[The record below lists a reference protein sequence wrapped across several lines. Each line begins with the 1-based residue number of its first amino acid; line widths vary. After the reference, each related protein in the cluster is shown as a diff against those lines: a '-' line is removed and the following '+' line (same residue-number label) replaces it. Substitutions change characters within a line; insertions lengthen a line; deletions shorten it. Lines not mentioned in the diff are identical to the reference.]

1 MEVTIRQVPAQPDI
15 QEQQEAWLFHGTKY
29 SVEVNPM
36 KKVTIFVSLLL
47 LLFLT
52 ACNARSAESDAQQP
66 TQPQAESV
74 ASQVDV
80 SGLPEGQC
88 YRQTPYLNPIGI
100 SQPEGQCVWNGKVY
114 SFSNAPAKLGVTD
127 ANGNSEALELPD
139 VEYIYSVCETGDTLA
154 LLAGAN
160 PLFFAG
166 TDDEQSA
173 QASSDGGH
181 AIYIYDETRHLTGSI
196 SLAERGADAPYEL
209 DSNGTD
215 YFMLFSD
222 AVVRVGSDGTQL
234 AKSGDMGGRL
244 LQLVCVDGAVFV
256 RVEGDVIYQTEKIVR
271 LNAQTLETE
280 GELSCDGLDIQGMGK
295 AEDGTL
301 LLISGEYLLRPDFD
315 AGTLTAILHWA
326 DNANTSV
333 NNYRSVMETESG
345 FFAWNSDVE
354 AACFYEKLPEG
365 ETLENPTVITLFA
378 GTGSYDIEIAAA
390 NFQKLYPQYR
400 IDITAAE
407 SDEQTE
413 LALTELGAGKGYDM
427 YLLYDTQWAQLDDA
441 VFFEDLTR
449 WMEADSTKPLERIRP
464 SVLRQAQ
471 KNGGVYRLPV
481 DYTILTYAADPE
493 QLPDCRPETVLRA
506 CEQGD
511 DTLYPFAR
519 NSDYSSQM
527 AKRCAID
534 YVDAAQGTC
543 NFECDSFYAQLAL
556 LRRQQEALD
565 ALPKN
570 LDVAAT
576 CDGLLYYY
584 VILSADSIVYQP
596 GRYVYPE
603 LKQYVY
609 YAYPS
614 DYDSG
619 CQLDFNSL
627 LSINTKS
634 EQKAGAWAFLSY
646 LLSESYQQSMN
657 YLPVSDTVLQEQFAQ
672 LLAQEKITQE
682 NIDTFYALVDH
693 AQKPDYPTE
702 PIEQIILE
710 EMAAYLDGAIDEK
723 TTAERIQSRAGL
735 YLMEQKESFFLN
747 RTESK
752 GNAAMT
758 LTIYN
763 LSASPSG
770 EKTCTLSAED
780 AAVVETLFSI
790 DSMTP
795 TANDSESVCAYRF
808 DIENRSYL
816 LDDSLDYVDAILR
829 ESEDDYKYYGEHLS
843 DAEIESL
850 REIIEAYAE

>member
-1 MEVTIRQVPAQPDI
+1 
-15 QEQQEAWLFHGTKY
+15 
-29 SVEVNPM
+29 M
-36 KKVTIFVSLLL
+36 KKTVFPFFLLL

-52 ACNARSAESDAQQP
+52 ACNARSAESDVQQS
-66 TQPQAESV
+66 TQPKAESV

-88 YRQTPYLNPIGI
+88 YNQTPYLNPIGI
-100 SQPEGQCVWNGKVY
+100 SYPEGQCVWNDKVY

-127 ANGNSEALELPD
+127 ANGNSEVLELPD

-181 AIYIYDETRHLTGSI
+181 AIYLYDETGNLTGSI
-196 SLAERGADAPYEL
+196 PLTERCTDAPYEL

-222 AVVRVGSDGTQL
+222 AVVRVGDDGTQL
-234 AKSGDMGGRL
+234 AKSGDIGGRL

-256 RVEGDVIYQTEKIVR
+256 RVEGDAIYQTEKIIR
-271 LNAQTLETE
+271 LDAQTLETE
-280 GELSCDGLDIQGMGK
+280 TEFSCDGLDIQGMGK

-301 LLISGEYLLRPDFD
+301 LLISGVYLLRPDFE
-315 AGTLTAILHWA
+315 AGKLTAILHLA

-333 NNYRSVMETESG
+333 NNYRSVLETEHG

-365 ETLENPTVITLFA
+365 ETLEDPTVITLFA

-449 WMEADSTKPLERIRP
+449 WMEADSAKPLERIRP

-481 DYTILTYAADPE
+481 DYTILIYAADPE
-493 QLPDCRPETVLRA
+493 LLSDNTPETVLRA
-506 CEQGD
+506 CEQDGIE
-511 DTLYPFAR
+511 LYPFAFIT
-519 NSDYSSQM
+519 DYSSQM
-527 AKRCAID
+527 AKRCAMD

-543 NFECDSFYAQLAL
+543 NFQCDSFYAQLAL

-565 ALPKN
+565 TLPKN

-596 GRYVYPE
+596 GRYAYPE

-614 DYDSG
+614 DYNSG

-657 YLPVSDTVLQEQFAQ
+657 YLPVSDMVLQEQFAQ
-672 LLAQEKITQE
+672 LLAHEKITQE
-682 NIDTFYALVDH
+682 DIDTFYALVDH

-702 PIEQIILE
+702 PIEKIIQE
-710 EMAAYLDGAIDEK
+710 EMAAYIDGAIEEK
-723 TTAERIQSRAGL
+723 TTAERIQSRVSL
-735 YLMEQKESFFLN
+735 YLMEQK
-747 RTESK
+747 
-752 GNAAMT
+752 
-758 LTIYN
+758 
-763 LSASPSG
+763 
-770 EKTCTLSAED
+770 
-780 AAVVETLFSI
+780 VE
-790 DSMTP
+790 
-795 TANDSESVCAYRF
+795 
-808 DIENRSYL
+808 
-816 LDDSLDYVDAILR
+816 
-829 ESEDDYKYYGEHLS
+829 
-843 DAEIESL
+843 
-850 REIIEAYAE
+850 

>member
-1 MEVTIRQVPAQPDI
+1 
-15 QEQQEAWLFHGTKY
+15 
-29 SVEVNPM
+29 M
-36 KKVTIFVSLLL
+36 KKTVFSFFFLL

-52 ACNARSAESDAQQP
+52 ACDAQSNEPDAQQS
-66 TQPQAESV
+66 TDIQAENA
-74 ASQVDV
+74 ASQVDI
-80 SGLPEGQC
+80 SELPEGQC
-88 YRQTPYLNPIGI
+88 YSQTPYLNPIGI
-100 SQPEGQCVWNGKVY
+100 SYPEGQCVWNGKVY

-181 AIYIYDETRHLTGSI
+181 AIYIYDETGHLTGSI

-209 DSNGTD
+209 DSNGKD

-222 AVVRVGSDGTQL
+222 AVVRVGADGTQL
-234 AKSGDMGGRL
+234 TKSGDMGGRL

-256 RVEGDVIYQTEKIVR
+256 RVEGDAIYQTEKIVR

-280 GELSCDGLDIQGMGK
+280 TELSCDGLDIQGMGK
-295 AEDGTL
+295 AADGTL
-301 LLISGEYLLRPDFD
+301 LLISGEYLLRPNFD
-315 AGTLTAILHWA
+315 AGTLTAILRWA
-326 DNANTSV
+326 DNASTSV

-354 AACFYEKLPEG
+354 VAYFYEKLPDG
-365 ETLENPTVITLFA
+365 ETLEDPTVITLFA
-378 GTGSYDIEIAAA
+378 GAGSYEIELAAA

-427 YLLYDTQWAQLDDA
+427 YMLYDSQWTQMDDS

-464 SVLRQAQ
+464 SVLQQMQ
-471 KNGGVYRLPV
+471 KNGGIYRLPLT
-481 DYTILTYAADPE
+481 YTILTYAADPE
-493 QLPDCRPETVLRA
+493 QLSDSRPETVLQA
-506 CEQGD
+506 CEHGGEE
-511 DTLYPFAR
+511 LYPFTFVT
-519 NSDYSSQM
+519 DYSSQM
-527 AKRCAID
+527 ARRCAID

-556 LRRQQEALD
+556 LRRQKAALD
-565 ALPKN
+565 TLPKN

-596 GRYVYPE
+596 GRYLYPE

-614 DYDSG
+614 DYAGG
-619 CQLDFNSL
+619 CQLEFDSQ
-627 LSINTKS
+627 LSINSQS
-634 EQKAGAWAFLSY
+634 EQKEGAWAFLSY
-646 LLSESYQQSMN
+646 LLSDAYQQSV
-657 YLPVSDTVLQEQFAQ
+657 YSLPVNDMVLQEQFAQ
-672 LLAQEKITQE
+672 LLAEEKVTQE
-682 NIDTFYALVDH
+682 DIDTLYALVDH

-702 PIEQIILE
+702 PIEQIIQE
-710 EMAAYLDGAIDEK
+710 EMAAYLDGVIDEK

-735 YLMEQKESFFLN
+735 YLMEQK
-747 RTESK
+747 
-752 GNAAMT
+752 
-758 LTIYN
+758 
-763 LSASPSG
+763 
-770 EKTCTLSAED
+770 
-780 AAVVETLFSI
+780 VQ
-790 DSMTP
+790 
-795 TANDSESVCAYRF
+795 
-808 DIENRSYL
+808 
-816 LDDSLDYVDAILR
+816 
-829 ESEDDYKYYGEHLS
+829 
-843 DAEIESL
+843 
-850 REIIEAYAE
+850 

>member
-1 MEVTIRQVPAQPDI
+1 
-15 QEQQEAWLFHGTKY
+15 
-29 SVEVNPM
+29 M

-66 TQPQAESV
+66 TQPKAESV

-88 YRQTPYLNPIGI
+88 YNQTPYLNPIGI
-100 SQPEGQCVWNGKVY
+100 SYPEGQCVWNDKVY

-127 ANGNSEALELPD
+127 ANGNSEVLELPD

-181 AIYIYDETRHLTGSI
+181 AIYLYDETGNLTGSI
-196 SLAERGADAPYEL
+196 PLTERCTDAPYEL

-222 AVVRVGSDGTQL
+222 AVVRVGDDGTQL
-234 AKSGDMGGRL
+234 AKSGDIGGRL

-256 RVEGDVIYQTEKIVR
+256 RVEGDAIYQTEKIIR
-271 LNAQTLETE
+271 LDAQTLETE
-280 GELSCDGLDIQGMGK
+280 TEFSCDGLDIQGMGK

-301 LLISGEYLLRPDFD
+301 LLISGVYLLRPDFE
-315 AGTLTAILHWA
+315 AGKLTAILHLA

-333 NNYRSVMETESG
+333 NNYRSVLETEHG

-365 ETLENPTVITLFA
+365 ETLEDPTVITLFA

-449 WMEADSTKPLERIRP
+449 WMEADSAKPLERIRP

-481 DYTILTYAADPE
+481 DYTILIYAADPE
-493 QLPDCRPETVLRA
+493 LLSDNTPETVLRA
-506 CEQGD
+506 CEQDGIE
-511 DTLYPFAR
+511 LYPFAFIT
-519 NSDYSSQM
+519 DYSSQM
-527 AKRCAID
+527 AKRCAMD

-543 NFECDSFYAQLAL
+543 NFQCDSFYAQLAL

-565 ALPKN
+565 TLPKN

-596 GRYVYPE
+596 GRYAYPE

-646 LLSESYQQSMN
+646 LLSEAYQQSMN
-657 YLPVSDTVLQEQFAQ
+657 YLPVSDMVLQEQFAQ

-682 NIDTFYALVDH
+682 DIDTFYALVDH

-702 PIEQIILE
+702 PIEKIIQE
-710 EMAAYLDGAIDEK
+710 EMAAYIDGAIEEK

-795 TANDSESVCAYRF
+795 TANDSESVCAYQF

-829 ESEDDYKYYGEHLS
+829 ESEDDYKYYGKHLS

>member
-1 MEVTIRQVPAQPDI
+1 
-15 QEQQEAWLFHGTKY
+15 
-29 SVEVNPM
+29 M
-36 KKVTIFVSLLL
+36 KKTVFPFFLLL

-52 ACNARSAESDAQQP
+52 ACNARSAESDVQQS
-66 TQPQAESV
+66 TQPKAESV

-88 YRQTPYLNPIGI
+88 YNQTPYLNPIGI
-100 SQPEGQCVWNGKVY
+100 SYPEGQCVWNDKVY

-127 ANGNSEALELPD
+127 ANGNSEVLELPD

-181 AIYIYDETRHLTGSI
+181 AIYLYDETGNLTGSI
-196 SLAERGADAPYEL
+196 PLTERCTDAPYEL

-222 AVVRVGSDGTQL
+222 AVVRVGDDGTQL
-234 AKSGDMGGRL
+234 AKSGDIGGRL

-256 RVEGDVIYQTEKIVR
+256 RVEGDAIYQTEKIIR
-271 LNAQTLETE
+271 LDAQTLETE
-280 GELSCDGLDIQGMGK
+280 TEFSCDGLDIQGMGK

-301 LLISGEYLLRPDFD
+301 LLISGVYLLRPDFE
-315 AGTLTAILHWA
+315 AGKLTAILHLA

-333 NNYRSVMETESG
+333 NNYRSVLETEHG

-365 ETLENPTVITLFA
+365 ETLEDPTVITLFA

-449 WMEADSTKPLERIRP
+449 WMEADSAKPLERIRP

-481 DYTILTYAADPE
+481 DYTILIYAADPE
-493 QLPDCRPETVLRA
+493 LLSDNMPETVLRA
-506 CEQGD
+506 CEQDGIE
-511 DTLYPFAR
+511 LYPFAFIT
-519 NSDYSSQM
+519 DYSSQM
-527 AKRCAID
+527 AKRCAMD

-543 NFECDSFYAQLAL
+543 NFQCDSFYAQLAL

-565 ALPKN
+565 TLPKN

-596 GRYVYPE
+596 GRYAYPE

-646 LLSESYQQSMN
+646 LLSEAYQQSMN
-657 YLPVSDTVLQEQFAQ
+657 YLPVSDMVLQEQFAQ

-682 NIDTFYALVDH
+682 DIDTFYALVDH

-702 PIEQIILE
+702 PIEKIIQE
-710 EMAAYLDGAIDEK
+710 EMAAYIDGAIEEK
-723 TTAERIQSRAGL
+723 TTAERIQSRVSL
-735 YLMEQKESFFLN
+735 YLMEQK
-747 RTESK
+747 
-752 GNAAMT
+752 
-758 LTIYN
+758 
-763 LSASPSG
+763 
-770 EKTCTLSAED
+770 
-780 AAVVETLFSI
+780 VE
-790 DSMTP
+790 
-795 TANDSESVCAYRF
+795 
-808 DIENRSYL
+808 
-816 LDDSLDYVDAILR
+816 
-829 ESEDDYKYYGEHLS
+829 
-843 DAEIESL
+843 
-850 REIIEAYAE
+850 

>member
-1 MEVTIRQVPAQPDI
+1 
-15 QEQQEAWLFHGTKY
+15 
-29 SVEVNPM
+29 M
-36 KKVTIFVSLLL
+36 KKTVFPFFLLL

-52 ACNARSAESDAQQP
+52 ACNARSAESDVQQS
-66 TQPQAESV
+66 TQPKAESV

-88 YRQTPYLNPIGI
+88 YNQTPYLNPIGI
-100 SQPEGQCVWNGKVY
+100 SYPEGQCVWNDKVY

-127 ANGNSEALELPD
+127 ANGNSEVLELPD

-181 AIYIYDETRHLTGSI
+181 AIYLYDETGNLTGSI
-196 SLAERGADAPYEL
+196 PLTERCTDAPYEL

-222 AVVRVGSDGTQL
+222 AVVRVGDDGTQL
-234 AKSGDMGGRL
+234 AKSGDIGGRL

-256 RVEGDVIYQTEKIVR
+256 RVEGDAIYQTEKIIR
-271 LNAQTLETE
+271 LDAQTLETE
-280 GELSCDGLDIQGMGK
+280 TEFSCDGLDIQGMGK

-301 LLISGEYLLRPDFD
+301 LLISGVYLLRPDFE
-315 AGTLTAILHWA
+315 AGKLTAILHLA

-333 NNYRSVMETESG
+333 NNYRSVLETEHG

-365 ETLENPTVITLFA
+365 ETLEDPTVITLFA

-449 WMEADSTKPLERIRP
+449 WMEADSAKPLERIRP

-493 QLPDCRPETVLRA
+493 LLSDNTPETVLRA
-506 CEQGD
+506 CEQDGIE
-511 DTLYPFAR
+511 LYPFAFIT
-519 NSDYSSQM
+519 DYSSQM
-527 AKRCAID
+527 AKRCAMD

-543 NFECDSFYAQLAL
+543 NFQCDSFYAQLAL

-565 ALPKN
+565 TLPKN

-596 GRYVYPE
+596 GRYAYPE

-614 DYDSG
+614 DYNSG

-657 YLPVSDTVLQEQFAQ
+657 YLPVSDMVLQEQFAQ

-682 NIDTFYALVDH
+682 DIDTFYALVDH

-702 PIEQIILE
+702 PIEKIIQE
-710 EMAAYLDGAIDEK
+710 EMAAYIDGAIEEK
-723 TTAERIQSRAGL
+723 TTAERIQSRVSL
-735 YLMEQKESFFLN
+735 YLMEQK
-747 RTESK
+747 
-752 GNAAMT
+752 
-758 LTIYN
+758 
-763 LSASPSG
+763 
-770 EKTCTLSAED
+770 
-780 AAVVETLFSI
+780 VE
-790 DSMTP
+790 
-795 TANDSESVCAYRF
+795 
-808 DIENRSYL
+808 
-816 LDDSLDYVDAILR
+816 
-829 ESEDDYKYYGEHLS
+829 
-843 DAEIESL
+843 
-850 REIIEAYAE
+850 

>member
-1 MEVTIRQVPAQPDI
+1 
-15 QEQQEAWLFHGTKY
+15 
-29 SVEVNPM
+29 M
-36 KKVTIFVSLLL
+36 KKATIFVSLLL

-127 ANGNSEALELPD
+127 ANGNSEVLELPD

-181 AIYIYDETRHLTGSI
+181 AIYLYDETGNLTGSI
-196 SLAERGADAPYEL
+196 PLTERCTDAPYEL

-222 AVVRVGSDGTQL
+222 AVVRVGDDGTQL
-234 AKSGDMGGRL
+234 AKSGDIGGRL

-256 RVEGDVIYQTEKIVR
+256 RVEGDAIYQTEKIIR
-271 LNAQTLETE
+271 LDAQTLETE
-280 GELSCDGLDIQGMGK
+280 TEFSCDGLDIQGMGK

-301 LLISGEYLLRPDFD
+301 LLISGVYLLRPDFE
-315 AGTLTAILHWA
+315 AGKLTAILHLA

-333 NNYRSVMETESG
+333 NNYRSVLETEHG

-365 ETLENPTVITLFA
+365 ETLEDPTVITLFA

-449 WMEADSTKPLERIRP
+449 WMEADSAKPLERIRP

-481 DYTILTYAADPE
+481 DYTILIYAADPE
-493 QLPDCRPETVLRA
+493 LLSDNTPETVLRA
-506 CEQGD
+506 CEQDGIE
-511 DTLYPFAR
+511 LYPFAFIT
-519 NSDYSSQM
+519 DYSSQM
-527 AKRCAID
+527 AKRCAMD

-543 NFECDSFYAQLAL
+543 NFQCDSFYAQLAL

-565 ALPKN
+565 TLPKN

-596 GRYVYPE
+596 GRYAYPE

-646 LLSESYQQSMN
+646 LLSEAYQQSMN
-657 YLPVSDTVLQEQFAQ
+657 YLPVSDMVLQEQFAQ

-682 NIDTFYALVDH
+682 DIDTFYALVDH

-702 PIEQIILE
+702 PIEKIIQE
-710 EMAAYLDGAIDEK
+710 EMAAYIDGAIEEK
-723 TTAERIQSRAGL
+723 TTAERIQSRVSL
-735 YLMEQKESFFLN
+735 YLMEQK
-747 RTESK
+747 
-752 GNAAMT
+752 
-758 LTIYN
+758 
-763 LSASPSG
+763 
-770 EKTCTLSAED
+770 
-780 AAVVETLFSI
+780 VE
-790 DSMTP
+790 
-795 TANDSESVCAYRF
+795 
-808 DIENRSYL
+808 
-816 LDDSLDYVDAILR
+816 
-829 ESEDDYKYYGEHLS
+829 
-843 DAEIESL
+843 
-850 REIIEAYAE
+850 

>member
-1 MEVTIRQVPAQPDI
+1 
-15 QEQQEAWLFHGTKY
+15 
-29 SVEVNPM
+29 M
-36 KKVTIFVSLLL
+36 KKTVFSIFLLL

-52 ACNARSAESDAQQP
+52 ACNARSAESDVQQS
-66 TQPQAESV
+66 TQPKAESV
-74 ASQVDV
+74 AAQVDV

-88 YRQTPYLNPIGI
+88 YNQTPYLNPIGI
-100 SQPEGQCVWNGKVY
+100 SYPEGQCVWNGKVY

-139 VEYIYSVCETGDTLA
+139 AEYIYSVCETDDALA

-166 TDDEQSA
+166 TDDEQSVR
-173 QASSDGGH
+173 ASSDGGY
-181 AIYIYDETRHLTGSI
+181 AIYLYDETEHLTGSI
-196 SLAERGADAPYEL
+196 PLAECGADAPYEL
-209 DSNGTD
+209 DSDGTD
-215 YFMLFSD
+215 YFILFGD
-222 AVVRVGSDGTQL
+222 AVVLVGADGTEL
-234 AKSGDMGGRL
+234 AKSGDIGGRR

-295 AEDGTL
+295 AADGTL

-333 NNYRSVMETESG
+333 NNYRTVLETESG

-365 ETLENPTVITLFA
+365 ETLKDPTVITLFA

-511 DTLYPFAR
+511 DTLYPFAL

-534 YVDAAQGTC
+534 YVDTAQGTC

-556 LRRQQEALD
+556 LQRQQEALD

-646 LLSESYQQSMN
+646 LLSEAYQQSMN

-682 NIDTFYALVDH
+682 DIDTFYALVDH

-702 PIEQIILE
+702 PIEKIILE

-723 TTAERIQSRAGL
+723 TTAERIQSRVSL
-735 YLMEQKESFFLN
+735 YLMEQK
-747 RTESK
+747 
-752 GNAAMT
+752 
-758 LTIYN
+758 
-763 LSASPSG
+763 
-770 EKTCTLSAED
+770 
-780 AAVVETLFSI
+780 VE
-790 DSMTP
+790 
-795 TANDSESVCAYRF
+795 
-808 DIENRSYL
+808 
-816 LDDSLDYVDAILR
+816 
-829 ESEDDYKYYGEHLS
+829 
-843 DAEIESL
+843 
-850 REIIEAYAE
+850 

>member
-1 MEVTIRQVPAQPDI
+1 MFLPVASRWTLFLPATPRWIEPPLDI
-15 QEQQEAWLFHGTKY
+15 QDRLQQGARFFRAPKQTIWVTH
-29 SVEVNPM
+29 M
-36 KKVTIFVSLLL
+36 KKTVFSIFLLL

-52 ACNARSAESDAQQP
+52 ACNARSAESDAQQS
-66 TQPQAESV
+66 TDIQAENA
-74 ASQVDV
+74 ASQVDI
-80 SGLPEGQC
+80 SELPEGQC
-88 YRQTPYLNPIGI
+88 YSQTPYLNPIGI
-100 SQPEGQCVWNGKVY
+100 SYPEGQCVWNGKVY

-139 VEYIYSVCETGDTLA
+139 AEYIYSVCETDDALA

-166 TDDEQSA
+166 TDDEQSVR
-173 QASSDGGH
+173 ASSDGGY
-181 AIYIYDETRHLTGSI
+181 AIYLYDETEHLTGSI
-196 SLAERGADAPYEL
+196 PLAECGADAPYEL
-209 DSNGTD
+209 DSDGTD
-215 YFMLFSD
+215 YFILFGD
-222 AVVRVGSDGTQL
+222 AVVLVGADGTEL
-234 AKSGDMGGRL
+234 AKSGDIGGRL

-295 AEDGTL
+295 AADGTL

-333 NNYRSVMETESG
+333 NNYRTVLETESG

-365 ETLENPTVITLFA
+365 ETLEDPTVITLFA

-464 SVLRQAQ
+464 SGLRQAQ

-511 DTLYPFAR
+511 DTLYPFAL

-534 YVDAAQGTC
+534 YVDTAQGTC

-556 LRRQQEALD
+556 LQRQQEALD

-646 LLSESYQQSMN
+646 LLSEAYQQSMN

-682 NIDTFYALVDH
+682 DIDTFYALVDH

-702 PIEQIILE
+702 PIEKIIQE
-710 EMAAYLDGAIDEK
+710 EMAAYIDGAIDEK
-723 TTAERIQSRAGL
+723 TTAERIQSRVSL
-735 YLMEQKESFFLN
+735 YLMEQK
-747 RTESK
+747 
-752 GNAAMT
+752 
-758 LTIYN
+758 
-763 LSASPSG
+763 
-770 EKTCTLSAED
+770 
-780 AAVVETLFSI
+780 VE
-790 DSMTP
+790 
-795 TANDSESVCAYRF
+795 
-808 DIENRSYL
+808 
-816 LDDSLDYVDAILR
+816 
-829 ESEDDYKYYGEHLS
+829 
-843 DAEIESL
+843 
-850 REIIEAYAE
+850 

>member
-1 MEVTIRQVPAQPDI
+1 MFLPVASRWTLFLPATPRWIEPPLDI
-15 QEQQEAWLFHGTKY
+15 QDRLQQGARFFRAPKQTIWVTH
-29 SVEVNPM
+29 M
-36 KKVTIFVSLLL
+36 KKTVFSIFLLL

-52 ACNARSAESDAQQP
+52 ACNARSAESDVQQS
-66 TQPQAESV
+66 TQPKAESV
-74 ASQVDV
+74 AAQVDV

-88 YRQTPYLNPIGI
+88 YNQTPYLNPIGI
-100 SQPEGQCVWNGKVY
+100 SYPEGQCVWNGKVY

-139 VEYIYSVCETGDTLA
+139 AEYIYSVCETDDTLA

-166 TDDEQSA
+166 TDDEQSVR
-173 QASSDGGH
+173 ASSDGGY
-181 AIYIYDETRHLTGSI
+181 AIYLYDETEHLTGSI
-196 SLAERGADAPYEL
+196 PLAECGADAPYEL
-209 DSNGTD
+209 DSDGTD
-215 YFMLFSD
+215 YFILFGD
-222 AVVRVGSDGTQL
+222 AVVLVGADGTEL
-234 AKSGDMGGRL
+234 AKSGDIGGRL

-295 AEDGTL
+295 AEDGAL

-315 AGTLTAILHWA
+315 AGKLTAILHWA

-333 NNYRSVMETESG
+333 NNYRSVLETESG

-365 ETLENPTVITLFA
+365 ETLEDPTVITLFA

-464 SVLRQAQ
+464 SVLRQVQ

-534 YVDAAQGTC
+534 YVDAAQETC

-723 TTAERIQSRAGL
+723 TTAERIQSRVSL
-735 YLMEQKESFFLN
+735 YLMEQK
-747 RTESK
+747 
-752 GNAAMT
+752 
-758 LTIYN
+758 
-763 LSASPSG
+763 
-770 EKTCTLSAED
+770 
-780 AAVVETLFSI
+780 VE
-790 DSMTP
+790 
-795 TANDSESVCAYRF
+795 
-808 DIENRSYL
+808 
-816 LDDSLDYVDAILR
+816 
-829 ESEDDYKYYGEHLS
+829 
-843 DAEIESL
+843 
-850 REIIEAYAE
+850 

>member
-1 MEVTIRQVPAQPDI
+1 
-15 QEQQEAWLFHGTKY
+15 
-29 SVEVNPM
+29 M
-36 KKVTIFVSLLL
+36 KKTVFPFFLLL

-66 TQPQAESV
+66 TQPQVESV

-100 SQPEGQCVWNGKVY
+100 SYPEGQCVWNGKVY

-127 ANGNSEALELPD
+127 ANGNSEVLELPD

-222 AVVRVGSDGTQL
+222 AVVRVGADGMQL

-256 RVEGDVIYQTEKIVR
+256 RVEGDAIYQTEKIVR

-280 GELSCDGLDIQGMGK
+280 TELSCDGLDIQGMGK
-295 AEDGTL
+295 AADGTL

-315 AGTLTAILHWA
+315 AGTLKAILHWE

-333 NNYRSVMETESG
+333 NNYHSALETETG

-365 ETLENPTVITLFA
+365 ETLEDPTVITLFA

-464 SVLRQAQ
+464 SVLRQMQ

-493 QLPDCRPETVLRA
+493 ELPDCRPETVLRA

-534 YVDAAQGTC
+534 YVDASKGTC

-556 LRRQQEALD
+556 LRRQQEALA

-570 LDVAAT
+570 LDVAVT

-682 NIDTFYALVDH
+682 DIDTFYALVDH

-702 PIEQIILE
+702 PIEIIIQE
-710 EMAAYLDGAIDEK
+710 EMAAYIDGAIDEK
-723 TTAERIQSRAGL
+723 TTAERIQSRVSL
-735 YLMEQKESFFLN
+735 YLMEQK
-747 RTESK
+747 
-752 GNAAMT
+752 
-758 LTIYN
+758 
-763 LSASPSG
+763 
-770 EKTCTLSAED
+770 
-780 AAVVETLFSI
+780 VE
-790 DSMTP
+790 
-795 TANDSESVCAYRF
+795 
-808 DIENRSYL
+808 
-816 LDDSLDYVDAILR
+816 
-829 ESEDDYKYYGEHLS
+829 
-843 DAEIESL
+843 
-850 REIIEAYAE
+850 

>member
-1 MEVTIRQVPAQPDI
+1 
-15 QEQQEAWLFHGTKY
+15 
-29 SVEVNPM
+29 M
-36 KKVTIFVSLLL
+36 KKTVFPFFLLL

-52 ACNARSAESDAQQP
+52 ACNARSAESDVQQS
-66 TQPQAESV
+66 TQPKAESV

-88 YRQTPYLNPIGI
+88 YNQTPYLNPIGI
-100 SQPEGQCVWNGKVY
+100 SYPEGQCVWNDKVY

-127 ANGNSEALELPD
+127 ANENSEVLELPD

-181 AIYIYDETRHLTGSI
+181 AIYLYDETGNLTGSI
-196 SLAERGADAPYEL
+196 PLTERCTDAPYEL

-222 AVVRVGSDGTQL
+222 AVVRVGDDGTQL
-234 AKSGDMGGRL
+234 AKSGDIGGRL

-256 RVEGDVIYQTEKIVR
+256 RVEGDAIYQTEKIIR
-271 LNAQTLETE
+271 LDAQTLETE
-280 GELSCDGLDIQGMGK
+280 TEFSCDGLDIQGMGK

-301 LLISGEYLLRPDFD
+301 LLISGVYLLRPDFE
-315 AGTLTAILHWA
+315 AGKLTAILHLA

-333 NNYRSVMETESG
+333 NNYRSVLETEHG

-365 ETLENPTVITLFA
+365 ETLEDPTVITLFA

-449 WMEADSTKPLERIRP
+449 WMEADSAKPLERIRP

-481 DYTILTYAADPE
+481 DYTILIYAADPE
-493 QLPDCRPETVLRA
+493 LLSDNTPETVLRA
-506 CEQGD
+506 CEQDGIE
-511 DTLYPFAR
+511 LYPFAFIT
-519 NSDYSSQM
+519 DYSSQM
-527 AKRCAID
+527 AKRCAMD
-534 YVDAAQGTC
+534 YVDDAQGTC
-543 NFECDSFYAQLAL
+543 NFQCDSFYAQLAL

-565 ALPKN
+565 TLPKN

-596 GRYVYPE
+596 GRYAYPE

-614 DYDSG
+614 DYNSG

-657 YLPVSDTVLQEQFAQ
+657 YLPVSDMVLQEQFAQ

-682 NIDTFYALVDH
+682 DIDTFYALVDH

-702 PIEQIILE
+702 PIEKIIQE
-710 EMAAYLDGAIDEK
+710 EMAAYIDGAIEEK
-723 TTAERIQSRAGL
+723 TTAERIQSRVSL
-735 YLMEQKESFFLN
+735 YLMEQK
-747 RTESK
+747 
-752 GNAAMT
+752 
-758 LTIYN
+758 
-763 LSASPSG
+763 
-770 EKTCTLSAED
+770 
-780 AAVVETLFSI
+780 VE
-790 DSMTP
+790 
-795 TANDSESVCAYRF
+795 
-808 DIENRSYL
+808 
-816 LDDSLDYVDAILR
+816 
-829 ESEDDYKYYGEHLS
+829 
-843 DAEIESL
+843 
-850 REIIEAYAE
+850 

>member
-1 MEVTIRQVPAQPDI
+1 M
-15 QEQQEAWLFHGTKY
+15 QQ
-29 SVEVNPM
+29 S
-36 KKVTIFVSLLL
+36 
-47 LLFLT
+47 
-52 ACNARSAESDAQQP
+52 
-66 TQPQAESV
+66 TQPKAESV

-88 YRQTPYLNPIGI
+88 YNQTPYLNPIGI
-100 SQPEGQCVWNGKVY
+100 SYPEGQCVWNDKVY

-127 ANGNSEALELPD
+127 ANGNSEVLELPD

-166 TDDEQSA
+166 MDDEQSA

-181 AIYIYDETRHLTGSI
+181 AIYLYDETGNLTGSI
-196 SLAERGADAPYEL
+196 PLTERCTDAPYEL

-222 AVVRVGSDGTQL
+222 AVVRVGDDGTQL
-234 AKSGDMGGRL
+234 AKSGDIGGRL

-256 RVEGDVIYQTEKIVR
+256 RVEGDAIYQTEKIIR
-271 LNAQTLETE
+271 LDAQTLETE
-280 GELSCDGLDIQGMGK
+280 TEFSCDGLDIQGMGK

-301 LLISGEYLLRPDFD
+301 LLISGVYLLRPDFE
-315 AGTLTAILHWA
+315 AGKLTAILHLA

-333 NNYRSVMETESG
+333 NNYRSVLETEHG

-365 ETLENPTVITLFA
+365 ETLEDPTVITLFA

-449 WMEADSTKPLERIRP
+449 WMEADSAKPLERIRP

-481 DYTILTYAADPE
+481 DYTILIYAADPE
-493 QLPDCRPETVLRA
+493 LLSDNTPETVLRA
-506 CEQGD
+506 CEQDGIE
-511 DTLYPFAR
+511 LYPFAFIT
-519 NSDYSSQM
+519 DYSSQM
-527 AKRCAID
+527 AKSCAMD

-543 NFECDSFYAQLAL
+543 NFQCDSFYAQLAL

-565 ALPKN
+565 TLPKN

-596 GRYVYPE
+596 GRYAYPE

-614 DYDSG
+614 DYNSG

-657 YLPVSDTVLQEQFAQ
+657 YLPVSDMVLQEQFAQ

-682 NIDTFYALVDH
+682 DIDTFYALVDH

-702 PIEQIILE
+702 PIEKIIQE
-710 EMAAYLDGAIDEK
+710 EMAAYIDGAIEEK
-723 TTAERIQSRAGL
+723 TTAERIQSRVSL
-735 YLMEQKESFFLN
+735 YLMEQK
-747 RTESK
+747 
-752 GNAAMT
+752 
-758 LTIYN
+758 
-763 LSASPSG
+763 
-770 EKTCTLSAED
+770 
-780 AAVVETLFSI
+780 VE
-790 DSMTP
+790 
-795 TANDSESVCAYRF
+795 
-808 DIENRSYL
+808 
-816 LDDSLDYVDAILR
+816 
-829 ESEDDYKYYGEHLS
+829 
-843 DAEIESL
+843 
-850 REIIEAYAE
+850 

>member
-295 AEDGTL
+295 AADGTL

-596 GRYVYPE
+596 GRYAYPE

-614 DYDSG
+614 DYNSG

-682 NIDTFYALVDH
+682 DIDTFYGLVDH
-693 AQKPDYPTE
+693 AQKTDYPTE
-702 PIEQIILE
+702 PIEKIIQE
-710 EMAAYLDGAIDEK
+710 EMAAYIDGAIDEK

>member
-1 MEVTIRQVPAQPDI
+1 M
-15 QEQQEAWLFHGTKY
+15 QQ
-29 SVEVNPM
+29 S
-36 KKVTIFVSLLL
+36 
-47 LLFLT
+47 
-52 ACNARSAESDAQQP
+52 
-66 TQPQAESV
+66 TQPKAESV

-88 YRQTPYLNPIGI
+88 YNQTPYLNPIGI
-100 SQPEGQCVWNGKVY
+100 SYPEGQCVWNDKVY

-127 ANGNSEALELPD
+127 ANGNSEVLELPD

-181 AIYIYDETRHLTGSI
+181 AIYLYDETGNLTGSI
-196 SLAERGADAPYEL
+196 PLTERCTDAPYEL

-222 AVVRVGSDGTQL
+222 AVVRVGDDGTQL
-234 AKSGDMGGRL
+234 AKSGDIGGRL

-256 RVEGDVIYQTEKIVR
+256 RVEGDAIYQTEKIIR
-271 LNAQTLETE
+271 LDAQTLETE
-280 GELSCDGLDIQGMGK
+280 TEFSCDGLDIQGMGK

-301 LLISGEYLLRPDFD
+301 LLISGVYLLRPDFE
-315 AGTLTAILHWA
+315 AGKLTAILHLA

-333 NNYRSVMETESG
+333 NNYRSVLETEHG

-365 ETLENPTVITLFA
+365 ETLEDPTVITLFA

-407 SDEQTE
+407 SDEQAE

-449 WMEADSTKPLERIRP
+449 WMEADSAKPLERIRP

-481 DYTILTYAADPE
+481 DYTILIYAADPE
-493 QLPDCRPETVLRA
+493 LLSDNTPETVLRA
-506 CEQGD
+506 CEQDGIE
-511 DTLYPFAR
+511 LYPFAFIT
-519 NSDYSSQM
+519 DYSSQM
-527 AKRCAID
+527 AKRCAMD

-543 NFECDSFYAQLAL
+543 NFQCDSFYAQLAL

-565 ALPKN
+565 TLPKN

-596 GRYVYPE
+596 GRYAYPE

-646 LLSESYQQSMN
+646 LLSEAYQQSMN
-657 YLPVSDTVLQEQFAQ
+657 YLPVSDMVLQEQFAQ

-682 NIDTFYALVDH
+682 DIDTFYALVDH

-702 PIEQIILE
+702 PIEKIIQE
-710 EMAAYLDGAIDEK
+710 EMAAYIDGAIEEK
-723 TTAERIQSRAGL
+723 TTAERIQSRVSL
-735 YLMEQKESFFLN
+735 YLMEQK
-747 RTESK
+747 
-752 GNAAMT
+752 
-758 LTIYN
+758 
-763 LSASPSG
+763 
-770 EKTCTLSAED
+770 
-780 AAVVETLFSI
+780 VE
-790 DSMTP
+790 
-795 TANDSESVCAYRF
+795 
-808 DIENRSYL
+808 
-816 LDDSLDYVDAILR
+816 
-829 ESEDDYKYYGEHLS
+829 
-843 DAEIESL
+843 
-850 REIIEAYAE
+850 

>member
-1 MEVTIRQVPAQPDI
+1 
-15 QEQQEAWLFHGTKY
+15 
-29 SVEVNPM
+29 M
-36 KKVTIFVSLLL
+36 KKTVFPFFLLL

-52 ACNARSAESDAQQP
+52 ACNARSAESDVQQS
-66 TQPQAESV
+66 TQPKAESV

-88 YRQTPYLNPIGI
+88 YNQTPYLNPIGI
-100 SQPEGQCVWNGKVY
+100 SYPEGQCVWNDKVY

-181 AIYIYDETRHLTGSI
+181 AIYLYDETGNLTGSI
-196 SLAERGADAPYEL
+196 PLTERCTDAPYEL

-222 AVVRVGSDGTQL
+222 AVVRVGDDGTQL
-234 AKSGDMGGRL
+234 AKSGDIGGRL

-256 RVEGDVIYQTEKIVR
+256 RVEGDAIYQTEKIIR
-271 LNAQTLETE
+271 LDAQTLETE
-280 GELSCDGLDIQGMGK
+280 TEFSCDGLDIQGMGK

-301 LLISGEYLLRPDFD
+301 LLISGVYLLRPDFE
-315 AGTLTAILHWA
+315 AGKLTAILHLA

-333 NNYRSVMETESG
+333 NNYRSVLETEHG

-365 ETLENPTVITLFA
+365 ETLEDPTVITLFA

-449 WMEADSTKPLERIRP
+449 WMEADSAKPLERIRP

-481 DYTILTYAADPE
+481 DYTILIYAADPE
-493 QLPDCRPETVLRA
+493 LLSDNTPETVLRA
-506 CEQGD
+506 CEQDGIE
-511 DTLYPFAR
+511 LYPFAFIT
-519 NSDYSSQM
+519 DYSSQM
-527 AKRCAID
+527 AKRCAMD

-543 NFECDSFYAQLAL
+543 NFQCDSFYAQLAL

-565 ALPKN
+565 TLPKN

-596 GRYVYPE
+596 GRYAYPE

-646 LLSESYQQSMN
+646 LLSEAYQQSMN
-657 YLPVSDTVLQEQFAQ
+657 YLPVSDMVLQEQFAQ

-682 NIDTFYALVDH
+682 DIDTFYALVDH

-702 PIEQIILE
+702 PIEKIIQE
-710 EMAAYLDGAIDEK
+710 EMAAYIDGAIEEK
-723 TTAERIQSRAGL
+723 TTAERIQSRVSL
-735 YLMEQKESFFLN
+735 YLMEQK
-747 RTESK
+747 
-752 GNAAMT
+752 
-758 LTIYN
+758 
-763 LSASPSG
+763 
-770 EKTCTLSAED
+770 
-780 AAVVETLFSI
+780 VE
-790 DSMTP
+790 
-795 TANDSESVCAYRF
+795 
-808 DIENRSYL
+808 
-816 LDDSLDYVDAILR
+816 
-829 ESEDDYKYYGEHLS
+829 
-843 DAEIESL
+843 
-850 REIIEAYAE
+850 

>member
-1 MEVTIRQVPAQPDI
+1 
-15 QEQQEAWLFHGTKY
+15 
-29 SVEVNPM
+29 M
-36 KKVTIFVSLLL
+36 KKTVFPFFLLL

-52 ACNARSAESDAQQP
+52 ACNARSAESDVQQS
-66 TQPQAESV
+66 TQPKAESV

-88 YRQTPYLNPIGI
+88 YNQTPYLNPIGI
-100 SQPEGQCVWNGKVY
+100 SYPEGQCVWNDKVY

-127 ANGNSEALELPD
+127 ANGNSEVLELPD

-181 AIYIYDETRHLTGSI
+181 AIYLYDETGNLTGSI
-196 SLAERGADAPYEL
+196 PLTERCTDAPYEL

-222 AVVRVGSDGTQL
+222 AVVRVGDDGTQL
-234 AKSGDMGGRL
+234 AKSGDIGGRL

-256 RVEGDVIYQTEKIVR
+256 RVEGDAIYQTEKIIR
-271 LNAQTLETE
+271 LDAQTLETE
-280 GELSCDGLDIQGMGK
+280 TEFSCDGLDIQGMGK

-301 LLISGEYLLRPDFD
+301 LLISGVYLLRPDFE
-315 AGTLTAILHWA
+315 AGKLTAILHLA

-333 NNYRSVMETESG
+333 NNYRSVLETEHG

-365 ETLENPTVITLFA
+365 ETLEDPTVITLFA

-449 WMEADSTKPLERIRP
+449 WMEADSAKPLERIRP

-481 DYTILTYAADPE
+481 DYTILIYAADPE
-493 QLPDCRPETVLRA
+493 LLSDNTPETVLRA
-506 CEQGD
+506 CEQDGIE
-511 DTLYPFAR
+511 LYPFAFIT
-519 NSDYSSQM
+519 DYSSQM
-527 AKRCAID
+527 AKRCAMD

-543 NFECDSFYAQLAL
+543 NFQCDSFYAQLAL

-565 ALPKN
+565 TLPKN
-570 LDVAAT
+570 LDAAAT

-596 GRYVYPE
+596 GRYAYPE

-614 DYDSG
+614 DYNSG

-657 YLPVSDTVLQEQFAQ
+657 YLPVSDMVLQEQFAQ

-682 NIDTFYALVDH
+682 DIDTFYALVDH

-702 PIEQIILE
+702 PIEKIIQE
-710 EMAAYLDGAIDEK
+710 EMAAYIDGAIEEK
-723 TTAERIQSRAGL
+723 TTAERIQSRVSL
-735 YLMEQKESFFLN
+735 YLMEQK
-747 RTESK
+747 
-752 GNAAMT
+752 
-758 LTIYN
+758 
-763 LSASPSG
+763 
-770 EKTCTLSAED
+770 
-780 AAVVETLFSI
+780 VE
-790 DSMTP
+790 
-795 TANDSESVCAYRF
+795 
-808 DIENRSYL
+808 
-816 LDDSLDYVDAILR
+816 
-829 ESEDDYKYYGEHLS
+829 
-843 DAEIESL
+843 
-850 REIIEAYAE
+850 

>member
-1 MEVTIRQVPAQPDI
+1 M
-15 QEQQEAWLFHGTKY
+15 QQ
-29 SVEVNPM
+29 S
-36 KKVTIFVSLLL
+36 
-47 LLFLT
+47 
-52 ACNARSAESDAQQP
+52 
-66 TQPQAESV
+66 TQPKAESV

-88 YRQTPYLNPIGI
+88 YNQTPYLNPIGI
-100 SQPEGQCVWNGKVY
+100 SYPEGQCVWNDKVY

-127 ANGNSEALELPD
+127 ANGNSEVLELPD

-181 AIYIYDETRHLTGSI
+181 AIYLYDETGNLTGSI
-196 SLAERGADAPYEL
+196 PLTERCTDAPYEL

-222 AVVRVGSDGTQL
+222 AVVRVGDDGTQL
-234 AKSGDMGGRL
+234 AKSGDIGGRL

-256 RVEGDVIYQTEKIVR
+256 RVEGDAIYQTEKIIR
-271 LNAQTLETE
+271 LDAQTLETE
-280 GELSCDGLDIQGMGK
+280 TEFSCDGLDIQGMGK

-301 LLISGEYLLRPDFD
+301 LLISGVYLLRPDFE
-315 AGTLTAILHWA
+315 AGKLTAILHLA

-333 NNYRSVMETESG
+333 NNYRSVLETEHG

-365 ETLENPTVITLFA
+365 ETLEDPTVITLFA

-449 WMEADSTKPLERIRP
+449 WMEADSAKPLERIRP

-481 DYTILTYAADPE
+481 DYTILIYAADPE
-493 QLPDCRPETVLRA
+493 LLSDNTPETVLRA
-506 CEQGD
+506 CEQDGIE
-511 DTLYPFAR
+511 LYPFAFIT
-519 NSDYSSQM
+519 DYSSQM
-527 AKRCAID
+527 AKRCAMD

-543 NFECDSFYAQLAL
+543 NFQCDSFYAQLAL

-565 ALPKN
+565 TLPKN

-596 GRYVYPE
+596 GRYAYPE

-646 LLSESYQQSMN
+646 LLSEAYQQSMN
-657 YLPVSDTVLQEQFAQ
+657 YLPVSDMVLQEQFAQ

-682 NIDTFYALVDH
+682 DIDTFYALVDH

-702 PIEQIILE
+702 PIEKIIQE
-710 EMAAYLDGAIDEK
+710 EMAAYIDGAIEEK
-723 TTAERIQSRAGL
+723 TTAERIQSRVSL
-735 YLMEQKESFFLN
+735 YLMEQK
-747 RTESK
+747 
-752 GNAAMT
+752 
-758 LTIYN
+758 
-763 LSASPSG
+763 
-770 EKTCTLSAED
+770 
-780 AAVVETLFSI
+780 VE
-790 DSMTP
+790 
-795 TANDSESVCAYRF
+795 
-808 DIENRSYL
+808 
-816 LDDSLDYVDAILR
+816 
-829 ESEDDYKYYGEHLS
+829 
-843 DAEIESL
+843 
-850 REIIEAYAE
+850 

>member
-1 MEVTIRQVPAQPDI
+1 
-15 QEQQEAWLFHGTKY
+15 
-29 SVEVNPM
+29 M
-36 KKVTIFVSLLL
+36 KKTVFSIFLLL

-52 ACNARSAESDAQQP
+52 ACNARSAESDVQQS
-66 TQPQAESV
+66 TQPKAESV
-74 ASQVDV
+74 AAQVDV

-88 YRQTPYLNPIGI
+88 YNQTPYLNPIGI
-100 SQPEGQCVWNGKVY
+100 SYPEGQCVWNGKVY

-139 VEYIYSVCETGDTLA
+139 AEYIYSVCETDDALA

-166 TDDEQSA
+166 TDDEQSVR
-173 QASSDGGH
+173 ASSDGGY
-181 AIYIYDETRHLTGSI
+181 AIYLYDETEHLTGSI
-196 SLAERGADAPYEL
+196 PLAECGADAPYEL
-209 DSNGTD
+209 DSDGTD
-215 YFMLFSD
+215 YFILFGD
-222 AVVRVGSDGTQL
+222 AVVLVGADGTEL
-234 AKSGDMGGRL
+234 AKSGDIGGRR

-295 AEDGTL
+295 AADGTL

-333 NNYRSVMETESG
+333 NNYRTVLETESG

-365 ETLENPTVITLFA
+365 ETLKDPTVITLFA

-511 DTLYPFAR
+511 DTLYPFAL

-534 YVDAAQGTC
+534 YVDTAQGTC

-556 LRRQQEALD
+556 LQRQQEALD

-646 LLSESYQQSMN
+646 LLSEAYQQSMN

-682 NIDTFYALVDH
+682 DIDTFYALVDH

-702 PIEQIILE
+702 PIEKIIQE
-710 EMAAYLDGAIDEK
+710 EMAAYIDGAIEEK
-723 TTAERIQSRAGL
+723 TTAERIQSRVSL
-735 YLMEQKESFFLN
+735 YLMEQK
-747 RTESK
+747 
-752 GNAAMT
+752 
-758 LTIYN
+758 
-763 LSASPSG
+763 
-770 EKTCTLSAED
+770 
-780 AAVVETLFSI
+780 VE
-790 DSMTP
+790 
-795 TANDSESVCAYRF
+795 
-808 DIENRSYL
+808 
-816 LDDSLDYVDAILR
+816 
-829 ESEDDYKYYGEHLS
+829 
-843 DAEIESL
+843 
-850 REIIEAYAE
+850 

>member
-1 MEVTIRQVPAQPDI
+1 
-15 QEQQEAWLFHGTKY
+15 
-29 SVEVNPM
+29 M
-36 KKVTIFVSLLL
+36 KKTVFPFFLLL

-52 ACNARSAESDAQQP
+52 ACNARSAESDVQQS
-66 TQPQAESV
+66 TQPKAESV

-88 YRQTPYLNPIGI
+88 YNQTPYLNPIGI
-100 SQPEGQCVWNGKVY
+100 SYPEGQCVWNDKVY

-127 ANGNSEALELPD
+127 ANGNSEVLELPD

-181 AIYIYDETRHLTGSI
+181 AIYLYDETGNLTGSI
-196 SLAERGADAPYEL
+196 PLTERCTDAPYEL
-209 DSNGTD
+209 GSNGTD

-222 AVVRVGSDGTQL
+222 AVVRVGDDGTQL
-234 AKSGDMGGRL
+234 AKSGDIGGRL

-256 RVEGDVIYQTEKIVR
+256 RVEGDAIYQTEKIIR
-271 LNAQTLETE
+271 LDAQTLETE
-280 GELSCDGLDIQGMGK
+280 TEFSCDGLDIQGMGK

-301 LLISGEYLLRPDFD
+301 LLISGVYLLRPDFE
-315 AGTLTAILHWA
+315 AGKLTAILHLA

-333 NNYRSVMETESG
+333 NNYRSVLETEHG

-365 ETLENPTVITLFA
+365 ETLEDPTVITLFA

-449 WMEADSTKPLERIRP
+449 WMEADSAKPLERIRP

-481 DYTILTYAADPE
+481 DYTILIYAADPE
-493 QLPDCRPETVLRA
+493 LLSDNTPETVLRA
-506 CEQGD
+506 CEQDGIE
-511 DTLYPFAR
+511 LYPFAFIT
-519 NSDYSSQM
+519 DYSSQM
-527 AKRCAID
+527 AKRCAMD

-543 NFECDSFYAQLAL
+543 NFQCDSFYAQLAL
-556 LRRQQEALD
+556 LRRQQESLD
-565 ALPKN
+565 TLPKN

-596 GRYVYPE
+596 GRYAYPE

-614 DYDSG
+614 DYNSG

-657 YLPVSDTVLQEQFAQ
+657 YLPVSDMVLQEQFAQ

-682 NIDTFYALVDH
+682 DIDTFYALVDH

-702 PIEQIILE
+702 PIEKIIQE
-710 EMAAYLDGAIDEK
+710 EMAAYIDGAIEEK
-723 TTAERIQSRAGL
+723 TTAERIQSRVSL
-735 YLMEQKESFFLN
+735 YLMEQK
-747 RTESK
+747 
-752 GNAAMT
+752 
-758 LTIYN
+758 
-763 LSASPSG
+763 
-770 EKTCTLSAED
+770 
-780 AAVVETLFSI
+780 VE
-790 DSMTP
+790 
-795 TANDSESVCAYRF
+795 
-808 DIENRSYL
+808 
-816 LDDSLDYVDAILR
+816 
-829 ESEDDYKYYGEHLS
+829 
-843 DAEIESL
+843 
-850 REIIEAYAE
+850 

>member
-1 MEVTIRQVPAQPDI
+1 MFLPVASRWTLFLPATPRWIEPPLDI
-15 QEQQEAWLFHGTKY
+15 QDRLQQGARFFRAPKQTIWVTH
-29 SVEVNPM
+29 M
-36 KKVTIFVSLLL
+36 KKTVFSIFLLL

-52 ACNARSAESDAQQP
+52 ACNAHSAESDVQQS
-66 TQPQAESV
+66 TQPKEESV
-74 ASQVDV
+74 AAQVDV

-88 YRQTPYLNPIGI
+88 YNQTPYLNPIGI
-100 SQPEGQCVWNGKVY
+100 SYPEGQCVWNGKVY

-139 VEYIYSVCETGDTLA
+139 AEYIYSVCETDDTLA

-166 TDDEQSA
+166 TDDEQSVR
-173 QASSDGGH
+173 ASSDGSY
-181 AIYIYDETRHLTGSI
+181 AIYLYDETEHLTGSI
-196 SLAERGADAPYEL
+196 PLAECGADAPYEL
-209 DSNGTD
+209 DSDGTD
-215 YFMLFSD
+215 YFILFGD
-222 AVVRVGSDGTQL
+222 AVVRVGADGTQL
-234 AKSGDMGGRL
+234 AKSGDIGGRL

-256 RVEGDVIYQTEKIVR
+256 RVEGDAIYQTEKIVR

-280 GELSCDGLDIQGMGK
+280 TEFSCDGLDIQGMGK
-295 AEDGTL
+295 AEDGAL

-315 AGTLTAILHWA
+315 AGKLTAILHWA

-333 NNYRSVMETESG
+333 NNYRSVLETESG

-365 ETLENPTVITLFA
+365 ETLEDPTVITLFA

-464 SVLRQAQ
+464 SVLRQVQ

-534 YVDAAQGTC
+534 YVDAAQETC

-723 TTAERIQSRAGL
+723 TTAERIQSRVSL
-735 YLMEQKESFFLN
+735 YLMEQK
-747 RTESK
+747 
-752 GNAAMT
+752 
-758 LTIYN
+758 
-763 LSASPSG
+763 
-770 EKTCTLSAED
+770 
-780 AAVVETLFSI
+780 VE
-790 DSMTP
+790 
-795 TANDSESVCAYRF
+795 
-808 DIENRSYL
+808 
-816 LDDSLDYVDAILR
+816 
-829 ESEDDYKYYGEHLS
+829 
-843 DAEIESL
+843 
-850 REIIEAYAE
+850 

>member
-1 MEVTIRQVPAQPDI
+1 
-15 QEQQEAWLFHGTKY
+15 
-29 SVEVNPM
+29 M
-36 KKVTIFVSLLL
+36 KKTVFPFFLLL

-52 ACNARSAESDAQQP
+52 ACNARSAESDVQQS
-66 TQPQAESV
+66 TQPKAESV

-88 YRQTPYLNPIGI
+88 YNQTPYLNPIGI
-100 SQPEGQCVWNGKVY
+100 SYPEGQCVWNDKVY

-127 ANGNSEALELPD
+127 ANGNSEVLELPD

-181 AIYIYDETRHLTGSI
+181 AIYLYDETGNLTGSI
-196 SLAERGADAPYEL
+196 PLTERCTDAPYEL

-222 AVVRVGSDGTQL
+222 AVVRVGDDGTQL
-234 AKSGDMGGRL
+234 AKSGDIGGRL

-256 RVEGDVIYQTEKIVR
+256 RVEGDAIYQTEKIIR
-271 LNAQTLETE
+271 LDAQTLETE
-280 GELSCDGLDIQGMGK
+280 TEFSCDGLDIQGMGK

-301 LLISGEYLLRPDFD
+301 LLISGVYLLRPDFE
-315 AGTLTAILHWA
+315 AGKLTAILHLA

-333 NNYRSVMETESG
+333 NNYRSVLETEHG

-365 ETLENPTVITLFA
+365 ETLEDPTVITLFA

-449 WMEADSTKPLERIRP
+449 WMEADSAKPLERIRP

-481 DYTILTYAADPE
+481 DYTILIYAADPE
-493 QLPDCRPETVLRA
+493 LLSDNTPETVLRA
-506 CEQGD
+506 CEQDGIE
-511 DTLYPFAR
+511 LYPFAFIT
-519 NSDYSSQM
+519 DYSSQM
-527 AKRCAID
+527 AKRCAMD

-543 NFECDSFYAQLAL
+543 NFQCDSFYAQLAL

-565 ALPKN
+565 TLPKN

-596 GRYVYPE
+596 GRYAYPE

-614 DYDSG
+614 DYNSG

-657 YLPVSDTVLQEQFAQ
+657 YLPVSDMVLQEQFAQ

-682 NIDTFYALVDH
+682 DIDTFYALVDH

-702 PIEQIILE
+702 PIEKIIQE
-710 EMAAYLDGAIDEK
+710 EMAAYIDGAIEEK
-723 TTAERIQSRAGL
+723 TTAERIQSRVSL
-735 YLMEQKESFFLN
+735 YLMEQK
-747 RTESK
+747 
-752 GNAAMT
+752 
-758 LTIYN
+758 
-763 LSASPSG
+763 
-770 EKTCTLSAED
+770 
-780 AAVVETLFSI
+780 VE
-790 DSMTP
+790 
-795 TANDSESVCAYRF
+795 
-808 DIENRSYL
+808 
-816 LDDSLDYVDAILR
+816 
-829 ESEDDYKYYGEHLS
+829 
-843 DAEIESL
+843 
-850 REIIEAYAE
+850 

>member
-1 MEVTIRQVPAQPDI
+1 MKIRTFSSKAYKTQESAQS
-15 QEQQEAWLFHGTKY
+15 QEQPKHGI
-29 SVEVNPM
+29 EMNHM
-36 KKVTIFVSLLL
+36 KKTIFSLFLLL

-52 ACNARSAESDAQQP
+52 ACDARSNAPDVQKEA
-66 TQPQAESV
+66 QPQAEVSLP
-74 ASQVDV
+74 VDI

-88 YRQTPYLNPIGI
+88 YRQMPYLNPIGI
-100 SQPEGQCVWNGKVY
+100 SYPEGQCVWNDKVY

-139 VEYIYSVCETGDTLA
+139 AEFIYSVCETGDTLA

-295 AEDGTL
+295 AADGTL
-301 LLISGEYLLRPDFD
+301 LLISGEYLLRPNFD
-315 AGTLTAILHWA
+315 AGTLTAILRWA
-326 DNANTSV
+326 DNASTSV

-354 AACFYEKLPEG
+354 VACFYEKLPDG
-365 ETLENPTVITLFA
+365 ETLEDPTVITLFA
-378 GTGSYDIEIAAA
+378 GAGSYEIELAAA

-427 YLLYDTQWAQLDDA
+427 YMLYDSQWTQLDDS

-449 WMEADSTKPLERIRP
+449 WMEADSTKPIEKIRP
-464 SVLRQAQ
+464 SVLQQMQ
-471 KNGGVYRLPV
+471 KNGGIYRLPLT
-481 DYTILTYAADPE
+481 YTILTYAADPE
-493 QLPDCRPETVLRA
+493 QLSDSRPETVLQA
-506 CEQGD
+506 CEHGGEE
-511 DTLYPFAR
+511 LYPFTFVT
-519 NSDYSSQM
+519 DYSSQM
-527 AKRCAID
+527 ARRCAID

-543 NFECDSFYAQLAL
+543 NFQCDSFYAQLAL
-556 LRRQQEALD
+556 LRRQKAALD
-565 ALPKN
+565 TLPKN

-596 GRYVYPE
+596 GRYLYPE

-614 DYDSG
+614 DYAGG
-619 CQLDFNSL
+619 CQLEFDSQ
-627 LSINTKS
+627 LSINSQS
-634 EQKAGAWAFLSY
+634 EQKEGAWAFLSY
-646 LLSESYQQSMN
+646 LLSDAYQQSV
-657 YLPVSDTVLQEQFAQ
+657 YSLPVNDMVLQEQFAQ
-672 LLAQEKITQE
+672 LLAEEKVTQE
-682 NIDTFYALVDH
+682 DIDTLYALVDH

-702 PIEQIILE
+702 PIEQIIQE

-735 YLMEQKESFFLN
+735 YLMEQK
-747 RTESK
+747 
-752 GNAAMT
+752 
-758 LTIYN
+758 
-763 LSASPSG
+763 
-770 EKTCTLSAED
+770 
-780 AAVVETLFSI
+780 VQ
-790 DSMTP
+790 
-795 TANDSESVCAYRF
+795 
-808 DIENRSYL
+808 
-816 LDDSLDYVDAILR
+816 
-829 ESEDDYKYYGEHLS
+829 
-843 DAEIESL
+843 
-850 REIIEAYAE
+850 